1 MFAGGDYLLR
11 EETQKG
17 FFKYQKGGFWRY
29 SKGIRLDFNRVETH
43 VRSLLAKMFDIW
55 EFLPSTSGPKFH
67 VGTFRL
73 NRTRSTQLFL

>member
-29 SKGIRLDFNRVETH
+29 SKGNRVESH

-67 VGTFRL
+67 VWTFRL
-73 NRTRSTQLFL
+73 NRTRSTQLLFVAF